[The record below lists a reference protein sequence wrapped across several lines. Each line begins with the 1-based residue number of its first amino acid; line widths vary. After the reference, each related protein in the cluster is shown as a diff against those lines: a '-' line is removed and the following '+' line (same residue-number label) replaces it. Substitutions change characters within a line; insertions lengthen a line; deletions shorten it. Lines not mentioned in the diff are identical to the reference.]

1 MGTIHAASLKSERL
15 QRLWGLLETD
25 EEYTTRDI
33 IQKTGI
39 CAVNTAVSELRANL
53 APYGIV
59 INCRCIS
66 HGVYAYSLGVA

>member
-15 QRLWGLLETD
+15 QRLKDLLKMGG
-25 EEYTTRDI
+25 EYTTRDI
-33 IQKTGI
+33 IQKAGI

-66 HGVYAYSLGVA
+66 HGVYGYSLGVA